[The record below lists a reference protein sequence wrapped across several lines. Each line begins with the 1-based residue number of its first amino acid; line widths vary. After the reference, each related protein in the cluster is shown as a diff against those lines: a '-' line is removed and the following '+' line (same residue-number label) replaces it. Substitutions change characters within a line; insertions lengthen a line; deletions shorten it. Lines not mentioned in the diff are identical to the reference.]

1 MTLNRLHNNNTA
13 HMLPQPATGKANPC
27 FDLIG
32 SYLVCM
38 QLRVFAIWCAACLLW
53 SSTFL
58 FVRLGV
64 TTIPPLTFAWTR
76 LLLALAILGPLALTR
91 GWFHGLTR
99 RDVALIGATGV
110 LILGVNY
117 ALLFWGAQFIPS
129 GLVAILQS
137 ATPVVGLTIGW
148 LLGSEQISARKLAA
162 LGTCVLGVLVIFG
175 DAASVS
181 RDTGM
186 AASVAVFLGSCSLAL
201 GYVALKTYG
210 RQLHPAPVI
219 TIQTFAAAVPLMMAA
234 LAIEGS
240 PLGAHWSPAAVAA
253 LLYLGIVASVVAFW
267 MNYWLLRR
275 IDASLM
281 LLMGVAEVPIAVALG
296 VIFLD
301 EPLHIRT
308 LIGAG
313 CIAIGVA
320 LVATPRA
327 R

>member
-1 MTLNRLHNNNTA
+1 M
-13 HMLPQPATGKANPC
+13 QP
-27 FDLIG
+27 
-32 SYLVCM
+32 
-38 QLRVFAIWCAACLLW
+38 RVFAVWCAACLLW

-64 TTIPPLTFAWTR
+64 TAMPPLTFAWIR
-76 LLLALAILGPLALTR
+76 LLLALGILGPLAFAR
-91 GWFHGLTR
+91 GWFAGLTR
-99 RDVALIGATGV
+99 RDVTLIAATGM

-137 ATPVVGLTIGW
+137 ATPVVGLAIGW
-148 LLGSEQISARKLAA
+148 LLGSEQITARKLAA
-162 LGTCVLGVLVIFG
+162 LAACVLGVLVIFG
-175 DAASVS
+175 DAASTS

-186 AASVAVFLGSCSLAL
+186 GASVAVFLGSCSLAL
-201 GYVALKTYG
+201 GYVCLKTYG
-210 RQLHPAPVI
+210 RHFHPAPVI
-219 TIQTFAAAVPLMMAA
+219 TIQTFAAAVPLMITA

-240 PLGAHWSPAAVAA
+240 PMSVHWSVPAVAA
-253 LLYLGIVASVVAFW
+253 LFYLGIVASVVAFW

-296 VIFLD
+296 VVFLD